1 MTRTTIV
8 KNFFLYSNNKLVCT
22 EDFFTENRDKQTIRY
37 HEMIFHEQFWAH
49 LAHNNADGSSL
60 IGGEDHLETGE
71 NSGPRGPYSDGQVS
85 KEAPL
90 SDNDM
95 PETGG
100 PVEGEKND
108 DAVSLEFVYAFL
120 RILMDPRRYFRKK
133 AKI

>member
-8 KNFFLYSNNKLVCT
+8 KIFLLYSNNKLVCT

-49 LAHNNADGSSL
+49 LVHNNEDGTSL
-60 IGGEDHLETGE
+60 IGREDFETGE

-90 SDNDM
+90 DDNDM
-95 PETGG
+95 EETPEGG
-100 PVEGEKND
+100 LGEKND

-120 RILMDPRRYFRKK
+120 RILMDPRRYFPQK